1 MTEQDELNRLRVAEQ
16 IREALAEIL
25 GNQHGIKAGLER
37 LEDQCQRVEEQVNKT
52 NGRVTALE
60 IWQAKSSGV
69 WAAITAGAGV
79 ASYVIG
85 WALGLWKEK

>member
-16 IREALAEIL
+16 IRQALAEIL
-25 GNQHGIKAGLER
+25 DNQRDIKAGLER
-37 LEDQCQRVEEQVNKT
+37 LEDQCQRVESQVVKT

-60 IWQAKSSGV
+60 IWQAKSSGI
-69 WAAITAGAGV
+69 WAAIAAAAGV

-85 WALGLWKEK
+85 WVVSLWREK